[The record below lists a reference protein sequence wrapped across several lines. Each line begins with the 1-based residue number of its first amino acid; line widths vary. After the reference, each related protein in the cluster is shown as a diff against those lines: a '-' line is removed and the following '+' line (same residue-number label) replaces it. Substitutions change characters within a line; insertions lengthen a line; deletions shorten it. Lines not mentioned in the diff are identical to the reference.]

1 MLISPHLLLTRG
13 GQANVQA
20 HACTTARRMIT
31 AILRVLGSLLIW
43 ARLRVLPAA
52 GAMID
57 TQEAAVYKMVKGGQ
71 LQGLLVSSETP
82 ASGGE

>member
-1 MLISPHLLLTRG
+1 M
-13 GQANVQA
+13 
-20 HACTTARRMIT
+20 
-31 AILRVLGSLLIW
+31 
-43 ARLRVLPAA
+43 ARLRVPFAA

-57 TQEAAVYKMVKGGQ
+57 TQEAAVYKLVKDGQ